1 MIAPEI
7 PPAHREAVADAI
19 MNSCVHDQRH
29 MIDGQWYPI
38 AYNPEADAAIATL
51 LQLGYRVAPGWVACS
66 ERMPELGPWKHDTVI
81 LTEFVYGLG
90 STHLLPELALWE
102 GCVWMGADF
111 NREPDRVKFWMPL
124 PSPPTTPHHTTT
136 DKGE

>member
-1 MIAPEI
+1 MSIPEI
-7 PPAHREAVADAI
+7 PPAHREAVADA
-19 MNSCVHDQRH
+19 MDRSDYE
-29 MIDGQWYPI
+29 W
-38 AYNPEADAAIATL
+38 AKPENAHVPLWSSRADAAIATL

-66 ERMPELGPWKHDTVI
+66 ERMPELGPWKHYTVI
-81 LTEFVYGLG
+81 LTECVYGLG

-124 PSPPTTPHHTTT
+124 PTPPTISHHATT